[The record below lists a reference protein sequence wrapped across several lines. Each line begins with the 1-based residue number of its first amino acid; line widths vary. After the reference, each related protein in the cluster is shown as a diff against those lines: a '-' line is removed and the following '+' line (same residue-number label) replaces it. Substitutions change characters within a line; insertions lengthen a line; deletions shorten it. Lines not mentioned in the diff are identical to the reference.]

1 MFSNFVL
8 QWSSSNFHSHTKK
21 WFYKKKKNNK
31 KPIQLSSMYSVG
43 YIKFVVS
50 FTHRVQ
56 CKNLHT
62 CRVFNKLLQCN
73 IFNTCMWFLR
83 RGDLKFQP
91 ITILIRRDLKFQP
104 IKILRRRDLK
114 FQPIR
119 ILKRRD
125 LKFHPI
131 TILIRRDLKFQT
143 IRINNWP

>member
-1 MFSNFVL
+1 MFSNFVF
-8 QWSSSNFHSHTKK
+8 QWSSSNFYSHTKNE
-21 WFYKKKKNNK
+21 F
-31 KPIQLSSMYSVG
+31 IMG

-50 FTHRVQ
+50 FFHRVQ
-56 CKNLHT
+56 CKNLHS
-62 CRVFNKLLQCN
+62 VFNKLLQCN

-91 ITILIRRDLKFQP
+91 ITILIRRDLKFQLIKILRRGDLKFQP
-104 IKILRRRDLK
+104 IRILRRRDLK

-119 ILKRRD
+119 VLKRRD

-131 TILIRRDLKFQT
+131 TILIRRDFKFQT